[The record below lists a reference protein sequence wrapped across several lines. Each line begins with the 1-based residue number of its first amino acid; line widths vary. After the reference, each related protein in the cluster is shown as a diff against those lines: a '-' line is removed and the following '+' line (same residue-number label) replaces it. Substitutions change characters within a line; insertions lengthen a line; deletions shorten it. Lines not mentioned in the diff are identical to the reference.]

1 MERAE
6 LWLAAGGGDYLN
18 KPRPVL
24 ILQADRFSATESI
37 TVCLLTS
44 SVGLSAAFR
53 IVIDA
58 NESNGLETQSAV
70 MADKIVTVKRLRLS
84 KRIGRLHSSDM
95 ARVEAGIARFLGLT
109 LERG

>member
-1 MERAE
+1 MERGE

-24 ILQADRFSATESI
+24 ILQADRFSATDSI

-44 SVGLSAAFR
+44 SVGLSATFR
-53 IVIDA
+53 IVIDS
-58 NESNGLETQSAV
+58 NETNGLDTRSAV
-70 MADKIVTVKRLRLS
+70 MVDKILTIKRLRPA

-95 ARVEAGIARFLGLT
+95 ARVEVAMSKFLGLNHT
-109 LERG
+109 AD